1 MINKIIF
8 GQYFRLMKAFIT
20 PVHYLLKKNPIE
32 YLKFASNY
40 RNENTMHDSVKLIHF
55 YLLETRH

>member
-8 GQYFRLMKAFIT
+8 GQYFRLIKAFS
-20 PVHYLLKKNPIE
+20 PLLIKKKPIE

-40 RNENTMHDSVKLIHF
+40 RNENTMHARFS
-55 YLLETRH
+55 